1 MPSTLSI
8 IVDVFPRKERAKAIG
23 VWTSVAG
30 LGVTIG
36 PVLGGWL
43 LGHFWWGSVFL
54 LNIPIVVVA
63 LGLGL
68 FLVPE
73 SRDPQAGRIDL
84 PGMVLSAGALAALVY
99 AIIEGPSSGWLS
111 PVVIGGFA
119 VALVIG
125 GAFVAYE
132 RRTTHPMLDM
142 GLFKDLRFAVGA
154 ATIAV
159 ASLALAGLTFT
170 LIQYFQVVRDYT
182 PLEAGLRMVS
192 VAIGF
197 AIGARR
203 SSLLVS
209 KIGTRKVASG
219 GLLIAAVALVSISM
233 VGVGTPYWVIGVALT
248 FMGIGLGGA
257 FVPSTDAVMGAVP
270 EAKAGVGSAVNDTAR
285 QVGYALGVGVTGSV
299 LNTVYSI
306 SVRDGISGL
315 PTEVYATAK
324 NSVGGAVQAAATLGG
339 PLGDGVRGAANAAF
353 VDAFGVATLAAA
365 GVAIVG
371 SLVALALMP
380 DKDKAE
386 APDAEQGNSVPTD
399 LVPEAGD

>member
-182 PLEAGLRMVS
+182 PWKPDSAWC
-192 VAIGF
+192 
-197 AIGARR
+197 R
-203 SSLLVS
+203 SRS
-209 KIGTRKVASG
+209 
-219 GLLIAAVALVSISM
+219 
-233 VGVGTPYWVIGVALT
+233 
-248 FMGIGLGGA
+248 
-257 FVPSTDAVMGAVP
+257 
-270 EAKAGVGSAVNDTAR
+270 
-285 QVGYALGVGVTGSV
+285 
-299 LNTVYSI
+299 
-306 SVRDGISGL
+306 
-315 PTEVYATAK
+315 
-324 NSVGGAVQAAATLGG
+324 
-339 PLGDGVRGAANAAF
+339 
-353 VDAFGVATLAAA
+353 
-365 GVAIVG
+365 G
-371 SLVALALMP
+371 SLSEHAVVH
-380 DKDKAE
+380 
-386 APDAEQGNSVPTD
+386 S
-399 LVPEAGD
+399 